1 MKIVEKSITTTL
13 DMINTSRVGRAKAL
27 EKGLDWALTEVPDAE
42 LVTIT
47 VSKMVDDDLRNRY

>member
-1 MKIVEKSITTTL
+1 VKIVEKSITTTL